1 MTDAI
6 VSAADFKAV
15 AVYSGEHVDAPAAR
29 EAGRAA
35 AVGWVTFQRV
45 ATYNGHDTRP
55 FSQ

>member
-35 AVGWVTFQRV
+35 AVGWMTYQRV
-45 ATYNGHDTRP
+45 ATCNSHDVRP
-55 FSQ
+55 CSQ